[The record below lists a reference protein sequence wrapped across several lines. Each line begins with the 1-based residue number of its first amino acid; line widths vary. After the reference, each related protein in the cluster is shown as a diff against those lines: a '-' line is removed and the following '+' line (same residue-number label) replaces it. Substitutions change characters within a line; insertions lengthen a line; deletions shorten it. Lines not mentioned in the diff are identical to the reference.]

1 MKSFR
6 HLGRE
11 LVLKT
16 LLCEEFLTKEELK
29 KMEDQE
35 EPIDY
40 IIGHFGKE
48 LPDTDFTKDLYGNVL
63 VQSKEAQKLI
73 QQYAPDWPLDKIAR
87 IDKNIL
93 IIGITELLHS
103 DVPPL
108 VAINEAVELAKEYG
122 DDSSSKFV
130 NGVLSN
136 IAHDIIG
143 KDKLVNK
150 DASQ

>member
-16 LLCEEFLTKEELK
+16 LLYEEFLTKEELQ
-29 KMEDQE
+29 KMEDE
-35 EPIDY
+35 EHPIDY
-40 IIGHFGKE
+40 IIDHFGKE
-48 LPDTDFTKDLYGNVL
+48 LPDTEFTKSLYGNVL
-63 VQSKEAQKLI
+63 VHTKEAKDLI
-73 QQYAPDWPLDKIAR
+73 TQFAPDWPLDKIAR
-87 IDKNIL
+87 IDKNIMV
-93 IIGITELLHS
+93 IGITEMLHS
-103 DVPPL
+103 EVPPL

-143 KDKLVNK
+143 KDKLVKK
-150 DASQ
+150 DAS

>member
-16 LLCEEFLTKEELK
+16 LLYEEFLTKEELQ

-35 EPIDY
+35 DPIDY
-40 IIGHFGKE
+40 IIDHFGKE
-48 LPDTDFTKDLYGNVL
+48 LPDTEFTKSLYGNVL
-63 VQSKEAQKLI
+63 VHTQEAKDLI
-73 QQYAPDWPLDKIAR
+73 TKFAPDWPLDKIAR

-93 IIGITELLHS
+93 IMGITEMLHS
-103 DVPPL
+103 EVPPL

-143 KDKLVNK
+143 KDKLVKK
-150 DASQ
+150 DAS

>member
-1 MKSFR
+1 MKTFR

-16 LLCEEFLTKEELK
+16 LLCEEFLSKEELK
-29 KMEDQE
+29 KMQDE
-35 EPIDY
+35 EQPIDY
-40 IIGHFGKE
+40 ILDHFGKE
-48 LPDTDFTKDLYGNVL
+48 LPEEEFTKSLYGNVL
-63 VQSKEAQKLI
+63 VHTKEAKELI
-73 QQYAPDWPLDKIAR
+73 TKFAPDWPLDKIAR
-87 IDKNIL
+87 IDKNIM

-150 DASQ
+150 DAS

>member
-16 LLCEEFLTKEELK
+16 LLCEEFLSKEELA
-29 KMEDQE
+29 KMEDE
-35 EPIDY
+35 EDPIDY
-40 IIGHFGKE
+40 IIHHFGKE
-48 LPDTDFTKDLYGNVL
+48 LPDTEFTKSLYGNVL
-63 VQSKEAQKLI
+63 VQSPEAKDLI
-73 QQYAPDWPLDKIAR
+73 TKYAPDWPLEKIAR
-87 IDKNIL
+87 IDKNIM
-93 IIGITELLHS
+93 IMGITEMLHS

-108 VAINEAVELAKEYG
+108 VALNEAVELAKEYG

-130 NGVLSN
+130 NGVLSS

-143 KDKLVNK
+143 KDKLVKK

>member
-6 HLGRE
+6 HLSRE

-16 LLCEEFLTKEELK
+16 LLCEEFLSKEELQ
-29 KMEDQE
+29 KMEDSQ

-40 IIGHFGKE
+40 IIDNFGKE
-48 LPDTDFTKDLYGNVL
+48 LPEVEFCKSLYGNVL
-63 VQSKEAQKLI
+63 VHQKEAHQLVQK
-73 QQYAPDWPLDKIAR
+73 YAPDWPIEKIAK

-93 IIGITELLHS
+93 SIGITEMLHS
-103 DVPPL
+103 EVPAL

-143 KDKLVNK
+143 KDQLVKK
-150 DASQ
+150 DAS

>member
-1 MKSFR
+1 MRSFR
-6 HLGRE
+6 HLSRE

-16 LLCEEFLTKEELK
+16 LLCEEFLSKEELQ
-29 KMEDQE
+29 KMQDTQ

-40 IIGHFGKE
+40 IIDNFGKE
-48 LPDTDFTKDLYGNVL
+48 LPEVDFCKSLYANVL
-63 VQSKEAQKLI
+63 QKQQSAIELI
-73 QQYAPDWPLDKIAR
+73 QKYAPEWPIHKIAK

-93 IIGITELLHS
+93 VMGLTEMLHS
-103 DVPPL
+103 DVPAL

-122 DDSSSKFV
+122 DENSSRFV

-143 KDKLVNK
+143 KDKLVKK
-150 DASQ
+150 DANQ